1 MLGAIKHPHTFYL
14 LIYALN
20 NVRHTNYFV
29 MLHLQLYIQGV
40 SEIRVLIL
48 TSGRTRQFMKLFLL
62 TFCKIRKSFPRCFA
76 PLFLP
81 NESFFAINLSVF
93 FFNFNYLIVSI
104 TM

>member
-1 MLGAIKHPHTFYL
+1 MLDTQIIL
-14 LIYALN
+14 LCY
-20 NVRHTNYFV
+20 T
-29 MLHLQLYIQGV
+29 LQLYIQGV

-81 NESFFAINLSVF
+81 NESFFAINLSIF
-93 FFNFNYLIVSI
+93 FLILI
-104 TM
+104 I